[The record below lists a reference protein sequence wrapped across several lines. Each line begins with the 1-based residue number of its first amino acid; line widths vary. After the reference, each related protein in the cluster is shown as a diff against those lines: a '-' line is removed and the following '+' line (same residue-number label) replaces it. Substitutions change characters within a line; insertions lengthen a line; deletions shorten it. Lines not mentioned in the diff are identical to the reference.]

1 MAFKMKGNPLKMGSM
16 ATKSTMK
23 MAKESAMKMK
33 KESPAK
39 KYASDAQRKAVHAS
53 KAESGMKMKKESPAK
68 MGHKSPAKMKERV
81 GKKEVSGT
89 EQFDEAMRAAEEK
102 ATGKNPDDK
111 SRKMANRKSPA
122 KMKGKP
128 DKKAMEAAGKAVA
141 EGAMTAVAAGK
152 FDKELR
158 AMTKT
163 VKPANKP
170 NFGTGSAGQKKS
182 AIKLSE
188 ADKKKA
194 MDNAM
199 PAAEKVSMSKATMAG
214 AKKYGFMDGG
224 SFNQDKAK
232 GELRRLSK
240 MTGQSDSNRAKQAEI
255 RKLMKAFS

>member
-33 KESPAK
+33 KESPM
-39 KYASDAQRKAVHAS
+39 
-53 KAESGMKMKKESPAK
+53 E
-68 MGHKSPAKMKERV
+68 MGHKSP
-81 GKKEVSGT
+81 
-89 EQFDEAMRAAEEK
+89 
-102 ATGKNPDDK
+102 N
-111 SRKMANRKSPA
+111 

-128 DKKAMEAAGKAVA
+128 DKKATNPKRGFEAAGKAAA

-152 FDKELR
+152 ARDLEGQKKLK
-158 AMTKT
+158 MTKT

-170 NFGTGSAGQKKS
+170 KKS

-188 ADKKKA
+188 EDKKKA

-214 AKKYGFMDGG
+214 AKKYGFMEGG

-240 MTGQSDSNRAKQAEI
+240 MTGQTDSNRAKQAEI